1 MRWTE
6 RVPPAVI
13 VIVILAVLIGGIA
26 WMWFSSFGEE
36 PSLEVHYPYWCDSCN
51 AVYDVS
57 ELKKDYPANWRMI
70 PGLSDSIVL
79 CIRCNT
85 GHAYPAVPCR
95 KCKTLYVLHL
105 IPDGRCPK
113 CFPEVAEKARAVGVN
128 LTPPELTK

>member
-1 MRWTE
+1 MKWTE
-6 RVPPAVI
+6 RVPPAIAVI
-13 VIVILAVLIGGIA
+13 VVLAALIGGIA
-26 WMWFSSFGEE
+26 WMWFSTFADP
-36 PSLEVHYPYWCDSCN
+36 PSLEVHYPYWCNSCK

-57 ELKKDYPANWRMI
+57 ELKEDYPKNWRMI
-70 PGLSDSIVL
+70 RGLSDSIVL

-105 IPDGRCPK
+105 IDDGRCPT
-113 CFPEVAEKARAVGVN
+113 CHPEVAEKAQAAGVN